1 MTPEGVVLA
10 GNAAVQSDESVLGRV
25 GGSWMLF
32 PITGGEGRP
41 VPSLTPADM
50 PLQWSH
56 GGRYVYTV
64 ATVEGARQ
72 PAVDVTRVEVTT
84 GVRSLWKTLMPSDPV
99 GVEDMRETVVIT
111 PDAQSYCYS
120 YQRRLGDLYVVT
132 GLE

>member
-1 MTPEGVVLA
+1 MEP
-10 GNAAVQSDESVLGRV
+10 RR
-25 GGSWMLF
+25 
-32 PITGGEGRP
+32 PI
-41 VPSLTPADM
+41 L
-50 PLQWSH
+50 
-56 GGRYVYTV
+56 YTV

-72 PAVDVTRVEVTT
+72 PAVDVFRVEVAT

-120 YQRRLGDLYVVT
+120 YTARLGDLYVVT